1 MNSKKKQRKENKKQ
15 EENNMDTKETI
26 LDILQE
32 MHADVDYEK
41 EDKLV
46 TDKILDSF
54 DLVSLVTELSDE
66 FDIQI
71 TAKDFV
77 EENFNSLA
85 ALVAMVDRLVE
96 E

>member
-1 MNSKKKQRKENKKQ
+1 
-15 EENNMDTKETI
+15 MDTKETI

-71 TAKDFV
+71 TAKDFIGFDPQAEDDYYQQWTYPV
-77 EENFNSLA
+77 PTTYLFGVNLSF
-85 ALVAMVDRLVE
+85 
-96 E
+96 

>member
-1 MNSKKKQRKENKKQ
+1 
-15 EENNMDTKETI
+15 MDTKEII
-26 LDILQE
+26 LEILQE
-32 MHADVDYEK
+32 MHSDVDYET

-46 TDKILDSF
+46 TNKILDSF

-85 ALVAMVDRLVE
+85 TLVAMVDRLVE

>member
-1 MNSKKKQRKENKKQ
+1 
-15 EENNMDTKETI
+15 MDTKETI

-54 DLVSLVTELSDE
+54 DLVSIVTELSDE

-71 TAKDFV
+71 TAKDFI

>member
-1 MNSKKKQRKENKKQ
+1 ME
-15 EENNMDTKETI
+15 DTKQII
-26 LDILQE
+26 LEILQD
-32 MHADVDYEK
+32 MHPDVDYET
-41 EDKLV
+41 ENQLV
-46 TDKILDSF
+46 TNKILDSF

-85 ALVAMVDRLVE
+85 TLVFMVERLVE

>member
-1 MNSKKKQRKENKKQ
+1 MEGWIMKKVID
-15 EENNMDTKETI
+15 M
-26 LDILQE
+26 LADIRPEFDFSESQSFI
-32 MHADVDYEK
+32 
-41 EDKLV
+41 EDGY
-46 TDKILDSF
+46 LDSF

-71 TAKDFV
+71 TAKDFI

>member
-1 MNSKKKQRKENKKQ
+1 
-15 EENNMDTKETI
+15 MDTKETI

>member
-1 MNSKKKQRKENKKQ
+1 
-15 EENNMDTKETI
+15 MDETKETI
-26 LDILQE
+26 LEILQE
-32 MHADVDYEK
+32 MHSDVDYET

-46 TDKILDSF
+46 TNKILDSF
-54 DLVSLVTELSDE
+54 DLVSLVTELSEE

-85 ALVAMVDRLVE
+85 TLVAMVDRLVE

>member
-1 MNSKKKQRKENKKQ
+1 
-15 EENNMDTKETI
+15 MDTKETI

-32 MHADVDYEK
+32 MNADVDYEK

-71 TAKDFV
+71 TAKDFI

>member
-1 MNSKKKQRKENKKQ
+1 
-15 EENNMDTKETI
+15 MDTKETI

-71 TAKDFV
+71 TAKDFI

>member
-1 MNSKKKQRKENKKQ
+1 MSTR
-15 EENNMDTKETI
+15 ETI
-26 LDILQE
+26 LDILEE
-32 MHADVDYEK
+32 MHSDVDYDT

-46 TDKILDSF
+46 TNKILDSF

-77 EENFNSLA
+77 EENFNSLDT
-85 ALVAMVDRLVE
+85 LTAMVERLME